1 MDETPNY
8 QLDICDSILFMV
20 DNYRIGAVVLSQG
33 FTRDIYF
40 FPRFPLIGVI
50 AFMSIF
56 QRQICI
62 SHRCHI
68 ATSNNLSYIF

>member
-1 MDETPNY
+1 MDKTPNY
-8 QLDICDSILFMV
+8 QLDICHSILFMV

-33 FTRDIYF
+33 FTRNIYF
-40 FPRFPLIGVI
+40 YPRFPLIGVI

>member
-1 MDETPNY
+1 MDKAPNY
-8 QLDICDSILFMV
+8 QLGICHPVLYMV
-20 DNYRIGAVVLSQG
+20 DDYRIGAVVLSQE

-40 FPRFPLIGVI
+40 FPRFPLIGVV

-56 QRQICI
+56 QWQICI

-68 ATSNNLSYIF
+68 ATSSNLSNIF